1 MYAGQERRH
10 AFGGRRS
17 SDNEF
22 CALHHILQ
30 DEKKEA
36 KDLVCGKIKSLK
48 TDHEEDIR
56 RLDKDIDRVDK
67 KVDDELKEF
76 KNMIVGKYWFRF
88 IIGLIG
94 IAIVYIG
101 YQQSWAFN
109 KILSNQTDFSIQLNV
124 VENNQII
131 IKEKVRML
139 EESHHLTSK
148 EK

>member
-56 RLDKDIDRVDK
+56 RLDKDIDTIDK
-67 KVDDELKEF
+67 KTDELKDLV
-76 KNMIVGKYWFRF
+76 VGKYWFRF
-88 IIGLIG
+88 VIGLIG
-94 IAIVYIG
+94 VAIVYIG
-101 YQQSWAFN
+101 YQQNWAFN

-124 VENNQII
+124 VENNQIT